1 MKKKGENQREKK
13 KAKAEKMEKVGNLNV
28 EMEKVEMEKVE
39 AGKAGMATTEESR
52 FSETLRDGR
61 FAIEE
66 VPVQNR

>member
-1 MKKKGENQREKK
+1 MKKKGENQRKK
-13 KAKAEKMEKVGNLNV
+13 KAKAEKMENVGNL
-28 EMEKVEMEKVE
+28 KVGMEKVE
-39 AGKAGMATTEESR
+39 AGITGMATTGMATTEESR

>member
-13 KAKAEKMEKVGNLNV
+13 KAKAEKMEKVGNLN
-28 EMEKVEMEKVE
+28 VEMEKVE

>member
-1 MKKKGENQREKK
+1 MKKEGEDTRTKKREK
-13 KAKAEKMEKVGNLNV
+13 KAKAEKMEKVGNLN
-28 EMEKVEMEKVE
+28 VEMEKVE